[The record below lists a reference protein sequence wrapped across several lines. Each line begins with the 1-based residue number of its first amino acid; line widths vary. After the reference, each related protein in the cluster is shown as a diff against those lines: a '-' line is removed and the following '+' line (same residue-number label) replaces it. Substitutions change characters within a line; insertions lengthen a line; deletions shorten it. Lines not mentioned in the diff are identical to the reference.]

1 MSNQRKQAIIVS
13 HTHWDRA
20 WYLTFN
26 QFRFRLVTMID
37 RILEL
42 LENNDDYA
50 CFVLDGQVVL
60 IDDYLEIKPQNKA
73 RLKKLI
79 SSGKLIIGPWYILPD
94 LFLVSSESIIR
105 NLQFG
110 LETAETYG
118 HSLNIG
124 YVPDPF
130 GHIAQLPQLLNG
142 FDLDTF
148 IFMRGMPDELARKD
162 TLVFTWKSSD
172 GSSVLA
178 YYIKDGYFNTAALG
192 QENIVGRFDLVEPDP
207 KKAKEQIYKTVN
219 LLEKNYPH
227 DLFLFNNGVD
237 HMPEQPQLPAILF
250 SMNNN
255 FEDLSIKH
263 GSFSDFVELLKKK
276 ECDYQYSGDLI
287 GNPDHPILLS
297 VYSTR
302 LYLKQQN
309 HKAQSLL
316 EKYTEPL
323 GLLSSELLK
332 SNFAHHQLLD
342 YTWKKLLQNHPHD
355 DICGCSVDGVHQD
368 NEVRFREVQENG
380 ASIIL
385 DTLEQ
390 MAMMGF
396 EKTGPS
402 ELRYRDVFLY
412 NPHPHIQKYRIET
425 EVVFPN
431 YEKEEEEILP
441 EYELNAIDGTGNPI
455 DLKILES
462 NAPHF
467 KAEFIQYTWGRSYL
481 LEFDIELSPL
491 GYEIVRVF
499 ETQNKIKNKAPNTEE
514 PRIENEQYRLS
525 FENNKLV
532 FEDKNLD
539 FSFRDFIRFEYVQDN
554 GDTYSFSRFNDKI
567 YYSKLETVYTHPSKS
582 DTLVAEILLNA
593 PSSLSDSSQV
603 GLSINVELT
612 LNTFEDISIKVD
624 YENCLKDGRL
634 RLLLPVGFHTHTT
647 FADAHFRIAE
657 HQKRFEIKK
666 EADPERYESYPGEF
680 NYPTNHQND
689 FCFATGGAVHT
700 WVANK
705 GLPEYELVSIN
716 NESYFAITINRSVA
730 YLSVSNGSIRRP
742 HAGPKLATP
751 EAQCLRPITAEL
763 SYGITNK
770 GIGTVIKNSKAF
782 SHPAWD
788 REFPVIHNLPKDG
801 PLKRRREFLSID
813 NPLVLL
819 SSFKPSKDSSF
830 KILRVYNSSLENQT
844 AVLSLGFN
852 ATEFMLS
859 NLKEKWSGQPV
870 SLIENNQITLDLAPN
885 KIVTLLIR

>member
-1 MSNQRKQAIIVS
+1 MSSQRKQAIIVS

-20 WYLTFN
+20 WYLSFN

-37 RILEL
+37 RILDL
-42 LENNDDYA
+42 LENNEDYA

-79 SSGKLIIGPWYILPD
+79 SSGRLIIGPWYILPD
-94 LFLVSSESIIR
+94 LFLVSGESIIR

-118 HSLNIG
+118 HSLNVG

-142 FDLDTF
+142 FNLDTF
-148 IFMRGMPDELARKD
+148 IFMRGMPDELAQKS
-162 TLVFTWKSSD
+162 TLVFTWKSLD
-172 GSSVLA
+172 GSSVLT

-192 QENIVGRFDLVEPDP
+192 QEHIVGRFDLVEPDQE
-207 KKAKEQIYKTVN
+207 KAKEQIQKTVRI
-219 LLEKNYPH
+219 LEKNSPS

-237 HMPEQPQLPAILF
+237 HMPEQAQLPAIL
-250 SMNNN
+250 SSINNSFDN
-255 FEDLSIKH
+255 LSIKH
-263 GSFSDFVELLKKK
+263 GSFSDFMDLLKKK
-276 ECDYQYSGDLI
+276 ECEHQYLGDLI

-323 GLLSSELLK
+323 SLLSSELLK
-332 SNFAHHQLLD
+332 SSFAHHQLLD

-368 NEVRFREVQENG
+368 NEVQFREVQENG

-390 MAMMGF
+390 MAMKGF
-396 EKTGPS
+396 EETTSS
-402 ELRYRDVFLY
+402 ELRHRDIFLY
-412 NPHPHIQKYRIET
+412 NPHPFSQNYRIET

-431 YEKEEEEILP
+431 YEKEEEEILA
-441 EYELNAIDGTGNPI
+441 EYELNAVDGAGNPI
-455 DLKILES
+455 DLKILKS
-462 NAPHF
+462 KAPHF
-467 KAEFIQYTWGRSYL
+467 KAEFIQYTWGRSYQ
-481 LEFDIELSPL
+481 LEFDIELPPT
-491 GYEIVRVF
+491 GYEVVRVF
-499 ETQNKIKNKAPNTEE
+499 ETQSERKNKVPNTREVS
-514 PRIENEQYRLS
+514 IANTQYRLS
-525 FENNKLV
+525 FEDDTLV
-532 FEDKNLD
+532 FEDKTNG
-539 FSFRDFIRFEYVQDN
+539 FSFRDFIRFEYLQDN
-554 GDTYSFSRFNDKI
+554 GDTYSFSRFDDKI
-567 YYSKLETVYTHPSKS
+567 YYSELVKVYPHPSKS
-582 DTLVAEILLNA
+582 DTLVSEILLNA

-603 GLSINVELT
+603 SLSINVELS
-612 LNTFEDISIKVD
+612 LNTFEGISIKVD

-647 FADAHFRIAE
+647 FADAHFRIAK

-666 EADPERYESYPGEF
+666 EADLERYESYPGEF
-680 NYPTNHQND
+680 TYPTNHQND
-689 FCFATGGAVHT
+689 FCFAADGAVHT

-716 NESYFAITINRSVA
+716 NESYFAVTINRSVA

-751 EAQCLRPITAEL
+751 EAQCLRSITAEL

-782 SHPAWD
+782 SHPAWA

-801 PLKRRREFLSID
+801 LLKRRREFLSID

-819 SSFKPSKDSSF
+819 SSFKPSKDSSY
-830 KILRVYNSSLENQT
+830 KILRMYNSSIENQT
-844 AVLSLGFN
+844 TVLSLGFN

-859 NLKEKWSGQPV
+859 NLKEKWLGQPV